1 MSAEDADILTPLH
14 PNFQALSVSLYTL
27 PVYFGARKQFNQK
40 RFSMLDFLTFISQ
53 QWLLVSLLLLFI
65 YAFVW
70 RESKK
75 GGTSVS
81 SHQLT
86 RMVNADE
93 AVLIDIREA
102 KEFNSGHIAGATNIP
117 YAKIQSRINEFG
129 SFKDKTIILIDKYGQ
144 QTGAAGRE
152 LTKAGYQPAR
162 LQGGMADWQANNM
175 PVIRKD

>member
-1 MSAEDADILTPLH
+1 
-14 PNFQALSVSLYTL
+14 
-27 PVYFGARKQFNQK
+27 
-40 RFSMLDFLTFISQ
+40 MLDFLTFISQ

-93 AVLIDIREA
+93 AVLVDIREA
-102 KEFNSGHIAGATNIP
+102 KEFGNGHIAGATNIP
-117 YAKIQSRINEFG
+117 YAKIQSSMSELSAHKG
-129 SFKDKTIILIDKYGQ
+129 KTIILIDKYGQ
-144 QTGAAGRE
+144 QTGAAGKE

-162 LQGGMADWQANNM
+162 LQGGMADWQANNL
-175 PVIRKD
+175 PVVRKN

>member
-1 MSAEDADILTPLH
+1 
-14 PNFQALSVSLYTL
+14 
-27 PVYFGARKQFNQK
+27 
-40 RFSMLDFLTFISQ
+40 MLDFLTFISQ

-75 GGTSVS
+75 GGTAVS

-93 AVLIDIREA
+93 ALLVDIRDA
-102 KEFNSGHIAGATNIP
+102 KEFSAGHIAGATNIP
-117 YAKIQSRINEFG
+117 YAKLQSRISEL
-129 SFKDKTIILIDKYGQ
+129 SAHQDKSIILIDKFGQ
-144 QTGAAGRE
+144 QTGAAGKE

-162 LQGGMADWQANNM
+162 LRGGMADWQANNL
-175 PVIRKD
+175 PVVRKD